1 MSIIVSTELKS
12 DLEDMY
18 RMTGEILTQIDLD
31 DAGLVDTEIIK
42 QIRLKVSDMEAIL
55 QKDIFT
61 CDYLISKEKITG
73 SLLCDFSY
81 GDYYERKK

>member
-1 MSIIVSTELKS
+1 MSIILSTEIKS

-18 RMTGEILTQIDLD
+18 KITGEILTQIDLD
-31 DAGLVDTEIIK
+31 DTELVDTEIFK
-42 QIRLKVSDMEAIL
+42 QIRLKISDMEAIL

-73 SLLCDFSY
+73 SLLHDFSY
-81 GDYYERKK
+81 GDNYERKK